1 MIMKQFIKEET
12 MYDRMMAELRQQEE
26 LLFYKKIVI
35 SYINSAIET
44 LDVREAALDILNG
57 SLVSIHTAKTKEEV
71 DFYVQHADN
80 FINNIQDNL
89 K

>member
-1 MIMKQFIKEET
+1 MTQFIQEET

-35 SYINSAIET
+35 SYINNAIEV
-44 LDVREAALDILNG
+44 LNVREAALDLLNG

-71 DFYVQHADN
+71 DFYVNNAEH
-80 FINNIQDNL
+80 FINSIQENL
-89 K
+89 R